1 VFCFDGDSAGRKAA
15 WRALEVA
22 LPVLTDG
29 KVVSFLFLPPE
40 DDPDTYVR
48 REGKG
53 GFGRALAEAKP
64 LSQFLFAELTS
75 RVDMAT
81 EEGRARFLAEARP
94 LVAQIEAPALAVMLR
109 RRLAEL
115 ARIAPEEV
123 EALIPS
129 KTPVRHSAAPP
140 RRTERRAINL
150 EARLLA
156 LVLDRP
162 DLANRIPAE
171 ALGGRTAESKA
182 LSAVLRFFAE
192 DSNKSYAQVSEYFKD
207 SEHAGIFAAAQADA
221 LLKQADSP
229 DFDYEA
235 EIVGAV
241 DQLVAERRRN
251 RGAELSQLV
260 ASGEA
265 TPQQRAEY
273 EASLKDL
280 ATAKSGNPSPEERSK
295 L

>member
-1 VFCFDGDSAGRKAA
+1 
-15 WRALEVA
+15 
-22 LPVLTDG
+22 
-29 KVVSFLFLPPE
+29 
-40 DDPDTYVR
+40 
-48 REGKG
+48 
-53 GFGRALAEAKP
+53 
-64 LSQFLFAELTS
+64 
-75 RVDMAT
+75 
-81 EEGRARFLAEARP
+81 
-94 LVAQIEAPALAVMLR
+94 
-109 RRLAEL
+109 
-115 ARIAPEEV
+115 
-123 EALIPS
+123 
-129 KTPVRHSAAPP
+129 
-140 RRTERRAINL
+140 
-150 EARLLA
+150 
-156 LVLDRP
+156 
-162 DLANRIPAE
+162 
-171 ALGGRTAESKA
+171 
-182 LSAVLRFFAE
+182 AE